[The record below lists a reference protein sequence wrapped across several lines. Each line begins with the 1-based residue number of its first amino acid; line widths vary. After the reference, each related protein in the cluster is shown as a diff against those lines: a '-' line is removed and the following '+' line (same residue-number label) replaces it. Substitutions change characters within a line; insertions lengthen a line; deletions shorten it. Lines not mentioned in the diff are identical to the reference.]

1 MKVRLSLSFKFGC
14 EGITD
19 VPSDKLSE
27 ADLLI
32 EEYKT
37 DIEKF
42 LIGEIAIGCDKAF
55 ISDFNVKVEPV
66 EENKDTD

>member
-14 EGITD
+14 EGVTE
-19 VPSDKLSE
+19 VPSDKLSK

-32 EEYKT
+32 DGYKT

>member
-1 MKVRLSLSFKFGC
+1 MKVRLALSFKFGC
-14 EGITD
+14 EGVTD
-19 VPSDKLSE
+19 VPSDKLSK
-27 ADLLI
+27 ADLLV

>member
-14 EGITD
+14 EGVTD
-19 VPSDKLSE
+19 VPSDKLSK

>member
-14 EGITD
+14 EGVTD
-19 VPSDKLSE
+19 VPSDKLSK

-37 DIEKF
+37 DIKKF

-55 ISDFNVKVEPV
+55 ISDFNVNVEPV
-66 EENKDTD
+66 EENKDAD

>member
-14 EGITD
+14 EGVTD
-19 VPSDKLSE
+19 VPSDKLSK

-32 EEYKT
+32 EGYKT

-66 EENKDTD
+66 EENKNTD